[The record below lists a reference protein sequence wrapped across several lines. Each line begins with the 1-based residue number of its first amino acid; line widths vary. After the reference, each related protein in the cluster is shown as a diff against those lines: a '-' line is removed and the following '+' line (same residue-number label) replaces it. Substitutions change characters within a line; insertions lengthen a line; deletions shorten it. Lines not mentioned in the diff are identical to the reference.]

1 MRLLKPDW
9 FVLLKIPARGVC
21 GAWSGPRLPRDAT
34 AAAWRLAAERRPGSR
49 VRNGW
54 ACTGRLVAGSPGP
67 RAIGVSCPTPLMAG
81 PDGPG
86 LAPRTGAVIP
96 GVAAT
101 RARTEAN

>member
-1 MRLLKPDW
+1 
-9 FVLLKIPARGVC
+9 
-21 GAWSGPRLPRDAT
+21 
-34 AAAWRLAAERRPGSR
+34 GSR

-101 RARTEAN
+101 RARTEANTRATRGTRARVRVDIAGASTARLSRDRALNSTPCRDGNSP